1 MKIVQVITSAEW
13 GGAQRHVYDLSC
25 GLCDRGHDVTVLYGI
40 EGSLH
45 QRLADAG
52 IAVEQVP
59 SLTRSIRPWQDFM
72 ALSAIRR
79 QIEKWDPDVVHVHS
93 SKAGTLVRLAM
104 RKSKVPV
111 VYTIHGL
118 VYLNSRMPKWKQS
131 LYRTIEL
138 SLLPLA
144 KATIT
149 VSKRDLD
156 ELERRGGSKK
166 THLVHIPN
174 GIDPF
179 PEPIPLPDEPV
190 IGTIARFTEEKALDI
205 LLKAVAEVRKTI
217 PEVRLI
223 LVGDGPLR
231 SDLEKLSKELAIED
245 ITLFAGFQENIVEWL
260 GKMRVFAL
268 TSIKEGMPYALL
280 EAMAAGRIVVA
291 HDVGAVR
298 EMVSSNSSR
307 ILNTK
312 DTVTWAGHLIAALR
326 ATCATFALVSNSRD
340 MVALVERTYLGVD

>member
-1 MKIVQVITSAEW
+1 
-13 GGAQRHVYDLSC
+13 
-25 GLCDRGHDVTVLYGI
+25 
-40 EGSLH
+40 
-45 QRLADAG
+45 
-52 IAVEQVP
+52 
-59 SLTRSIRPWQDFM
+59 
-72 ALSAIRR
+72 
-79 QIEKWDPDVVHVHS
+79 
-93 SKAGTLVRLAM
+93 
-104 RKSKVPV
+104 
-111 VYTIHGL
+111 
-118 VYLNSRMPKWKQS
+118 
-131 LYRTIEL
+131 
-138 SLLPLA
+138 
-144 KATIT
+144 
-149 VSKRDLD
+149 
-156 ELERRGGSKK
+156 
-166 THLVHIPN
+166 
-174 GIDPF
+174 
-179 PEPIPLPDEPV
+179 
-190 IGTIARFTEEKALDI
+190 
-205 LLKAVAEVRKTI
+205 
-217 PEVRLI
+217 
-223 LVGDGPLR
+223 VGDGPLR